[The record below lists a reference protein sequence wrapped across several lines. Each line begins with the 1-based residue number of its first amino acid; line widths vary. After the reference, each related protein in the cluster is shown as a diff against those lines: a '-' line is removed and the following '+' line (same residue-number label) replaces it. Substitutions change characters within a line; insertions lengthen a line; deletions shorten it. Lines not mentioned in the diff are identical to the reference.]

1 MRTKYAV
8 AFQRAFIFALVVAL
22 AAMIGGRVGT
32 ASAADCPPPPS
43 AVQPFVKWSDANS
56 YVLTTGGS
64 FEPGSALWSL
74 GGGAKVT
81 TGNAPN
87 PIGSSSDSYSLS
99 LPPGSS
105 VTSAC
110 VTAPKIVGIVRFF
123 AKNSGTVG
131 TQLKVEVLVKGGV
144 YQAGTITPG
153 SSWMPTPML
162 RSNAPEYKGAVTY
175 QVRLTALGSGGALNV
190 DDMYF
195 DPYVSR

>member
-1 MRTKYAV
+1 VNAMSAV
-8 AFQRAFIFALVVAL
+8 ALRRGLMLSLVVAF
-22 AAMIGGRVGT
+22 AATVGVQVRA

-43 AVQPFVKWSDANS
+43 AVQPFLKWSDQNS

-64 FEPGSALWSL
+64 FEPGSAPWSL
-74 GGGAKVT
+74 SGGAKVA

-87 PIGSSSDSYSLS
+87 PIGSSSDSYSLL

-123 AKNSGTVG
+123 ARNSGTVG
-131 TQLKVEVLVKGGV
+131 TQLKVEVLVKGRV
-144 YQAGTITPG
+144 YQAGLVTPG
-153 SSWMPTPML
+153 SSWQPTPMF
-162 RSNAPEYKGAVTY
+162 RSDAPEYKGAVTY
-175 QVRLTALGSGGALNV
+175 QVRLSATGSGGAVNL
-190 DDMYF
+190 DDVYF